1 MKRVLVILAFLFTT
15 LIVGGI
21 ASAGPSALLI
31 APHRPADAS
40 YDEFWNDAVLV
51 YDMLI
56 GTGMYTADSIYVA
69 YGDGVDGTSSNPR
82 YQASITD
89 FAATNVGIDNAFTA
103 LGASLGSLDHLFVW
117 TFDHGGCGW
126 QTVETAGAQTG
137 DSFLVTQDS
146 GYTDDDFAAQMAA
159 LVYGSSTV
167 FMQQCYSGGFINEI
181 CAIPNTIIMTAA
193 RGDETAWQDG
203 WADPV
208 FGDHHGEFDLGLYT
222 AVTGLLPDGTSV
234 GTADTNGDGYITIDE
249 IFANV
254 NTWVDWSSP
263 QLCDTYNMAAR
274 YTIYGEIQAIPAPGA
289 ILLGSIGVGCV
300 SWLRRRKKI

>member
-1 MKRVLVILAFLFTT
+1 MKRILVILAFLFTT

-31 APHRPADAS
+31 APHKSTDAS
-40 YDEFWNDAVLV
+40 FDEFWNDTVLM

-69 YGDGVDGTSSNPR
+69 YGDGIDGTSSNSR

-89 FAATNVGIDNAFTA
+89 FAATNAGIDDAFTT

-117 TFDHGGCGW
+117 TFDHGNQWLNG
-126 QTVETAGAQTG
+126 ETAGAQTG
-137 DSFLVTQDS
+137 DSRLVTQD
-146 GYTDDDFAAQMAA
+146 GFYLDDDFAAQMAG

-167 FMQQCYSGGFINEI
+167 FMQQCFSGGFINEI
-181 CAIPNTIIMTAA
+181 CGIPNTIIMTASP
-193 RGDETAWQDG
+193 GDDTAKRDG
-203 WADPV
+203 WTDPI

-234 GTADTNGDGYITIDE
+234 GTADTNGDGYVTIDE

-254 NTWVDWSSP
+254 NTWVDLSIP
-263 QLCDTYNMAAR
+263 QLCDAYNMAAG
-274 YTIYGEIQAIPAPGA
+274 YTIFGEIQAIPAPGA
-289 ILLGSIGVGCV
+289 IFLGSIGVGCV